1 MPETHIE
8 RK

>member
-1 MPETHIE
+1 MTIHIE